1 MKELIDAYG
10 LDVVQAYMAHIQ
22 VRRLCAVIS
31 NVPPFA
37 QENAEV
43 AVRDMLKEIAA
54 KAKVDA
60 PTIKPSILV
69 MSFGFILTHCLVG
82 EGS

>member
-22 VRRLCAVIS
+22 VWKRDIKCIVAS
-31 NVPPFA
+31 NDHAFG

-54 KAKVDA
+54 KAKVYI
-60 PTIKPSILV
+60 T
-69 MSFGFILTHCLVG
+69 
-82 EGS
+82 